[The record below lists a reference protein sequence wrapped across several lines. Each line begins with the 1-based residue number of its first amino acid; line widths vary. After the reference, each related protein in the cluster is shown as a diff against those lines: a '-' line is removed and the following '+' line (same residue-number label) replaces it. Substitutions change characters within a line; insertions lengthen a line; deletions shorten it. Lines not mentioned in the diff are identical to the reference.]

1 MLCKVAQVFRA
12 RGGRPIVLFTS
23 SFSGEESSYILTKYM
38 CTHSSSLLLL
48 VLVILV
54 ELPHLAYISAA
65 SVMML
70 IGIGTCLPTL
80 ILPIPV
86 SPTLDQTVAFCLLI
100 KIFTS

>member
-1 MLCKVAQVFRA
+1 MLE
-12 RGGRPIVLFTS
+12 GGRPIVLFTS
-23 SFSGEESSYILTKYM
+23 PFSGKKRSYILTKYVH
-38 CTHSSSLLLL
+38 TLQFFAIL

-70 IGIGTCLPTL
+70 IGNGTCLPT
-80 ILPIPV
+80 PV
-86 SPTLDQTVAFCLLI
+86 SPTFDQTVAFRLLI